1 MKWPKRVILGLVA
14 AAGLAACAPASV
26 PAPPQAASKPMPG
39 EERRQVS
46 YMVGLDLARNVA
58 PVRDDVDIDVVI
70 EALRAAHAGEPVLL
84 DDAQAE
90 AVRKRFTA
98 YLREKREA
106 AQVALAAKN
115 HSDSEAFLGR
125 NAKREGVITTA
136 SGLQY
141 EVLRAA
147 QGPRPKSDDT
157 VRVNYT
163 GSLLDGRRFEDTY
176 AVDHPS
182 SFALKQVLPGL
193 AEAIPLMPVGAKY
206 RFWLPARLAY
216 AERGLDGQIEPE
228 STLVFEI
235 ELLEIAAAST
245 P

>member
-1 MKWPKRVILGLVA
+1 MKWMKRVIFGSAVA
-14 AAGLAACAPASV
+14 TGLAACGPASV
-26 PAPPQAASKPMPG
+26 PPPPQAASKPMAG

-58 PVRDDVDIDVVI
+58 PVRDEVDIDVVV
-70 EALRAAHAGEPVLL
+70 EALRAAYAGEPVLL
-84 DDAQAE
+84 DDTQAE

-98 YLREKREA
+98 HLREKREA

-115 HSDSEAFLGR
+115 HSDGEIFLGR

-176 AVDHPS
+176 AVDHAS

-216 AERGLDGQIEPE
+216 AERGLDGQIEPG

-235 ELLEIAAAST
+235 ELLEIAAAGT

>member
-1 MKWPKRVILGLVA
+1 MKWLRRVILGAVT
-14 AAGLAACAPASV
+14 AAGLAACGPASV
-26 PAPPQAASKPMPG
+26 PAPPQAASKTLSG

-46 YMVGLDLARNVA
+46 YMVGLDLAKNVA
-58 PVRDDVDIDVVI
+58 PVKDDVDIDVVV
-70 EALRAAHAGEPVLL
+70 EALRAAYAGTPVML

-90 AVRKRFTA
+90 SLRKRFTA
-98 YLREKREA
+98 HLRDKREA
-106 AQVALAAKN
+106 ANAALAAKN
-115 HSDSEAFLGR
+115 GSDGEIFLGH
-125 NAKREGVITTA
+125 NAKRDGVITTA

-147 QGPRPKSDDT
+147 QGARPTSDDT
-157 VRVNYT
+157 VRINYI

-176 AVDHPS
+176 AVNHPA

-193 AEAIPLMPVGAKY
+193 SEAIPLMPVGAKY

-216 AERGLDGQIEPE
+216 AERGLDDQIEPG
-228 STLVFEI
+228 STLVFEV
-235 ELLEIAAAST
+235 ELLEIAAADT